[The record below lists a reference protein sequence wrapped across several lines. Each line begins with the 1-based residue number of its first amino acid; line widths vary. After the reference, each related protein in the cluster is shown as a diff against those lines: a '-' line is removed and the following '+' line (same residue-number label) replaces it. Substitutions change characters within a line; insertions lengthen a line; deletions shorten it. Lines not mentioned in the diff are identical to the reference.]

1 MHLAHGWSQKK
12 HWTRHGL
19 KLHHT
24 KAGSHLFLE
33 QARHHPS
40 ARGNHPTIKEMEK
53 LKIQYVSRM
62 KQVPAL
68 ISRNFVVS
76 HILENEIGKRSKP
89 RLFTYK
95 VLVWVQEVFSS
106 QVLKKMEMMEERKC
120 LCET

>member
-1 MHLAHGWSQKK
+1 
-12 HWTRHGL
+12 
-19 KLHHT
+19 
-24 KAGSHLFLE
+24 
-33 QARHHPS
+33 
-40 ARGNHPTIKEMEK
+40 MEK

-62 KQVPAL
+62 KQIPAL

-76 HILENEIGKRSKP
+76 HILENEIGKRAKP